1 MAAIHH
7 IKHKILLLV
16 GLSVVV
22 VVIGIAYSYARHE
35 EQFILEQ
42 SRRTAHRLT
51 ESAIQG
57 LQSIML
63 TGYADV
69 AQDYANRLKTLPDI
83 VDFSILKVDGS
94 EAFRDNATIHAI
106 NRRWGTTWFMPRENE
121 ELVQVLASNDP
132 HLMRLLQGAAKDL
145 LSYYETDSAGRR
157 HLTFLKAIE
166 NHGACHKCHGSTSAP
181 RGIVKFTIGM
191 EWAEA
196 EIRKTRQRTLLAAG
210 LAVTAILLFTG
221 YMLGRSVVSPIER
234 MTEAMTSAAKG
245 NLDRMVP
252 VESSDELGQ
261 MASSFNVMT
270 AELRKTYTGLKLEQ
284 DKLATII
291 QSAGEGIVVT
301 DAEGA
306 VVLVNPAAEQLLGKS
321 ADTITRQGFLDLLDD
336 PGAMRSWL
344 AESGEPRL
352 VSLVYNN
359 RVIDVAAHTIRAGDG
374 RTVGSAALMRDVTEQ
389 KRLEEELR
397 RQSVTDGL
405 TGLFNRRYLD
415 QSLDAEHARARRY
428 HLNLSVLMLD
438 VDHFK
443 RFNDEHGHEMGDQ
456 VLKVIAATLKGAL
469 RNHDVACRYG
479 GEEFFA
485 ILPSTPQSGA
495 YAVAERLRK
504 DVEDVVIEGL
514 KVTVSIGVAT
524 FPNVG
529 LDSPEALAQAAD
541 GALYQAKNSGRNRVR
556 VAEPLPAA

>member
-1 MAAIHH
+1 M
-7 IKHKILLLV
+7 
-16 GLSVVV
+16 
-22 VVIGIAYSYARHE
+22 
-35 EQFILEQ
+35 
-42 SRRTAHRLT
+42 
-51 ESAIQG
+51 
-57 LQSIML
+57 
-63 TGYADV
+63 
-69 AQDYANRLKTLPDI
+69 
-83 VDFSILKVDGS
+83 
-94 EAFRDNATIHAI
+94 
-106 NRRWGTTWFMPRENE
+106 
-121 ELVQVLASNDP
+121 LASNDP

-181 RGIVKFTIGM
+181 RGIVKFTISM

-196 EIRKTRQRTLLAAG
+196 EIRKTRQHTLLAAG

-261 MASSFNVMT
+261 MASSFKSC
-270 AELRKTYTGLKLEQ
+270 AELRKTYTGLKPA
-284 DKLATII
+284 DKPPP
-291 QSAGEGIVVT
+291 SSRFYKHMVT
-301 DAEGA
+301 TKRCTGD
-306 VVLVNPAAEQLLGKS
+306 PRRAAARQT
-321 ADTITRQGFLDLLDD
+321 ADTITPALNGRSR
-336 PGAMRSWL
+336 GALRL
-344 AESGEPRL
+344 AETGCAGFPTTMRP
-352 VSLVYNN
+352 
-359 RVIDVAAHTIRAGDG
+359 DAATIPPETAAP
-374 RTVGSAALMRDVTEQ
+374 SAARCG
-389 KRLEEELR
+389 RN
-397 RQSVTDGL
+397 
-405 TGLFNRRYLD
+405 TGGGIATVRHRWPHGAFNRRPD
-415 QSLDAEHARARRY
+415 QTRTRHARRY